1 MTSSPR
7 FQDGSKE
14 AVQLRLAFEAAGQ
27 GQVFRFWDQL
37 SEAEKGLLLEGAAEI
52 DLGEMNDLIRV
63 HLGGEQPET
72 LDFSQL
78 RPAPYQGLPVTVE
91 EVELWEAAR
100 VRGEEALRQGK
111 VAAFTVAGGQGT
123 RLGYEGPKGTFAVTP
138 VQQKS
143 LFQVFA
149 EKILAAR
156 RRYQSSIPW
165 FILTS
170 HANHEQTETFF
181 RDHHFFGLP
190 EEDVMFFRQG
200 RMPAVDFEGKIILQS
215 KDQIAMSPDGH
226 GGSLRALCRS
236 GAVARME
243 ARGIEVISYGQVDN
257 PLVQLID
264 PTFIG
269 FHLGQ
274 ESEMSSK
281 MLPKAYPGEKVGV
294 FVVSEGKMMVVE
306 YSDLPSELAE
316 RRDESGELVFLSGS
330 IAIHLLATSFV
341 KRMGAGDGGG
351 ATPLPFHRADKKV
364 PTVTVAG
371 DLVKPTEPNGVKFEM
386 FVFDALPFAANPV
399 VIETRRED
407 EFSPVKNAE
416 GLDSPLTCR
425 QDQQKQWARWLKSAG
440 VELETDAAGVPTL
453 ALEVS
458 PLFASDERSF
468 VEAWSSL
475 EPKPDLRAGLVL
487 E

>member
-7 FQDGSKE
+7 FQDLSKE
-14 AVQLRLAFEAAGQ
+14 AARLRQAFETAGQ

-37 SEAEKGLLLEGAAEI
+37 SDAGKESLLEGAAEV
-52 DLGEMNDLIRV
+52 DLVEVADLVQV

-72 LDFSQL
+72 VDFSRLQ
-78 RPAPYQGLPVTVE
+78 PAPYRALPGHARE
-91 EVELWEAAR
+91 EEQWEAAR
-100 VRGEEALRQGK
+100 RRGEEALRQGK

-123 RLGYEGPKGTFAVTP
+123 RLGYEGPKGTFGVTP

-156 RRYQSSIPW
+156 RRYRASIPW

-170 HANHEQTETFF
+170 HANHEQTEGFF
-181 RDHHFFGLP
+181 RDHQFFGLP

-200 RMPAVDFEGKIILQS
+200 RMPAVDFDGKIILQS

-294 FVVSEGKMMVVE
+294 FVLSEGNMMVVE
-306 YSDLPSELAE
+306 YSDLSDELAE
-316 RRDESGELVFLSGS
+316 RRDASGELVFLSGS

-341 KRMGAGDGGG
+341 KRMGVGDGRG
-351 ATPLPFHRADKKV
+351 ATALPFHRADKKV
-364 PTVTVAG
+364 PTVDAAG
-371 DLVKPTEPNGVKFEM
+371 EPVKPAEANGVKFEM
-386 FVFDALPFAANPV
+386 FVFDAFPFAANPV

-416 GLDSPLTCR
+416 GLDSPVTCR
-425 QDQQKQWARWLKSAG
+425 HDQQKQWARWLEAAG
-440 VELETDAAGVPTL
+440 VEVETDAAGVPAF

-458 PLFASDERSF
+458 PLFACDERSF
-468 VEAWSSL
+468 VQAWSSL
-475 EPKPDLRAGLVL
+475 EPKPELRDGLVL